1 MNRPDDIRPAAPAP
15 LPPASP
21 TLAAAGGVRPRKRS
35 HHVALVLAGAAVL
48 AVSGC
53 EDDKVDAQAFPD
65 LQSCIAA
72 AQKDGLWFT
81 EDDCR
86 TQFAAAQKEFLETAP
101 RYESKELC
109 EQEHG
114 AGACGGDPAAQQNQG
129 GGFSFMPL
137 LVGYMM
143 GSMLSRGGGIFS
155 QPMIRTPNGYSTPNG
170 NQSFASN
177 RGSARVPGNTFTRA
191 PSTIGKAPMTSTQ
204 VSQRGGFGRSATSRG
219 VSGTGG
225 GAARSVGG

>member
-1 MNRPDDIRPAAPAP
+1 MTIQTPTPRISAPVTRPGRKRSRHVALLLAGATM
-15 LPPASP
+15 L
-21 TLAAAGGVRPRKRS
+21 TLAA
-35 HHVALVLAGAAVL
+35 
-48 AVSGC
+48 C

-65 LQSCIAA
+65 LDSCLAA
-72 AQKDGLWFT
+72 AKEGGLFFT

-86 TQFAAAQKEFLETAP
+86 TQFAAAEKEHLETAP
-101 RYESKELC
+101 RYASKELC

-219 VSGTGG
+219 VGGTGG